1 MLLFC
6 LLASAVTAQ
15 ENMTNK
21 YEQQRYDG
29 WYNNLAHPNW
39 GSAGKFYFKSSFKVD
54 LVL

>member
-1 MLLFC
+1 MTKTQIPNILFFFS
-6 LLASAVTAQ
+6 LPDHMFA
-15 ENMTNK
+15 ER
-21 YEQQRYDG
+21 QRYDG